1 MQTIE
6 NQLKLTH
13 SKKRSILIVEDERDI
28 ADLLTLVLTKE
39 GYIVEKSF
47 TAKEANCFLKSALNL
62 PDLILLDIKMPGVN
76 GIDFCQKLKQS
87 EKYCHIPIIMIS
99 ALVLPKDIELG
110 YGCGAIDYIV
120 KPWNNDDLL
129 SRIKSRLLSQN

>member
-6 NQLKLTH
+6 NQLNLTN
-13 SKKRSILIVEDERDI
+13 SKKKSILIIEDEQDI
-28 ADLLTLVLTKE
+28 ADLLILVLTKE
-39 GYIVEKSF
+39 GYFVEKSL
-47 TAKEANCFLKSALNL
+47 TAKEANGILESALNL
-62 PDLILLDIKMPGVN
+62 PDLILLDIKMPGLN

-110 YGCGAIDYIV
+110 YACGAIDYIV

-129 SRIKSRLLSQN
+129 SRIKSRLLSR

>member
-1 MQTIE
+1 MQTIK
-6 NQLKLTH
+6 NQLKSTH
-13 SKKRSILIVEDERDI
+13 SKKSSILIVEDERDI

-47 TAKEANCFLKSALNL
+47 TANEANRILESALNL
-62 PDLILLDIKMPGVN
+62 PDLILLDIKMPGLN

-87 EKYCHIPIIMIS
+87 EKHCHIPIIMIS

-110 YGCGAIDYIV
+110 YACGAIDYIV

-129 SRIKSRLLSQN
+129 SRIKSRLLS